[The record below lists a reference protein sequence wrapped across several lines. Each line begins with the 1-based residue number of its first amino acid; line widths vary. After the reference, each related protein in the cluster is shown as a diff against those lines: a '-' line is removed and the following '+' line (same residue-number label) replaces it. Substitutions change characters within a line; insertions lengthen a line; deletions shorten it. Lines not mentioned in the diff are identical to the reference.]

1 MDEPFREL
9 ARRDAKAI
17 RGGMLLTLVALVIA
31 LVGLVAGPIAGG
43 IAMVVAAFVQI
54 NVVVAWLAGPRFMAA
69 RRPLLAPGV
78 LAGIPFA
85 LGAWEV
91 FGAGGAFIASIPA
104 AALVTIVIGMTF
116 AGNRAG

>member
-1 MDEPFREL
+1 MDEPVREL

-17 RGGMLLTLVALVIA
+17 RGGMVLTLVALVFGV
-31 LVGLVAGPIAGG
+31 VGLFAGPIAGG
-43 IAMVVAAFVQI
+43 LAMLAAAFVQI
-54 NVVVAWLAGPRFMAA
+54 NIVVAWLAGPRFMAE

-85 LGAWEV
+85 MGAYEV
-91 FGAGGAFIASIPA
+91 FGAAGAFIASIPA

-116 AGNRAG
+116 AGNRSA